1 MLQTAKKQIE
11 HSRGSGGGGGGSGGA
26 GGAGGAGGLGAGI
39 TSTGGKKGA
48 GDGGGGGGTAVEETE
63 GKGTGK
69 AKANKEE
76 EERKKK
82 EKREAAAKAVKA
94 VKATL
99 ASQRNQFT
107 KRREGNWFRRMEA
120 TRSELPVFGYKE
132 SILRAMRSHAVVVLQ
147 VKHYIK
153 WFIVIYKKMWVSW
166 YP

>member
-11 HSRGSGGGGGGSGGA
+11 HSRGSGGGGG
-26 GGAGGAGGLGAGI
+26 AGGLGAGI
-39 TSTGGKKGA
+39 TSAGGKE
-48 GDGGGGGGTAVEETE
+48 GGGGGGNGTAVEETV
-63 GKGTGK
+63 GKGRGK

-76 EERKKK
+76 EERGKK
-82 EKREAAAKAVKA
+82 EKREAAAKAVKV

-147 VKHYIK
+147 VNYLKGYCNCVKDDGYHG
-153 WFIVIYKKMWVSW
+153 
-166 YP
+166 